1 MLFRLGA
8 FKQKMSNVFR
18 KIDEISEKLDY
29 VTTAVFIMEEN
40 FENLDLI
47 DFSLRDNLLCN
58 KREIEYGACN
68 VYV

>member
-1 MLFRLGA
+1 
-8 FKQKMSNVFR
+8 MSNVFR

-47 DFSLRDNLLCN
+47 DFSLRDNLF
-58 KREIEYGACN
+58 EIKGKLN
-68 VYV
+68 MVLVMFMFNT